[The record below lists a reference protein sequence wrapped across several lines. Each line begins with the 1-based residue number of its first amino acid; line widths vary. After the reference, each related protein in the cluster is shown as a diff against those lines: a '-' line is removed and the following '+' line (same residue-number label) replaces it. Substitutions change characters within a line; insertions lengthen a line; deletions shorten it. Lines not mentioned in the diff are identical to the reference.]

1 MKKRFNFKDF
11 TAEELY
17 VLKRA
22 FAESSCEFAMGG
34 NYTDRDLLVHGELLN
49 EVVECIKDYDDY
61 LTDEDK

>member
-1 MKKRFNFKDF
+1 
-11 TAEELY
+11 
-17 VLKRA
+17 
-22 FAESSCEFAMGG
+22 MGG